1 MSHINTLLP
10 PLTLVKAGA
19 GAGKTYLI
27 QQTLV
32 DWVLKKGLNPRDI
45 LAVTF
50 TNAAAAEMR
59 ERIRSSLIKE
69 SQEKGVQIN
78 LDGLDQAHITTI
90 HGFGLSII
98 ERFAYEKG
106 LTPKPRQL
114 TEAEKNQLI
123 KQAVASLAVIEE
135 ITQRLDQYGYT
146 GTTKGEKFVSK
157 SDQFRGHLLSVI
169 DRLRSLGKGSDD
181 SAETERLI
189 NLAQQRITDLYG
201 SYFANADTLTS
212 DLMSAINALK
222 GQCSDKNQ
230 MSEDI
235 GFNAELKAFVSS
247 VYQAN
252 AEKLKTDWKLWVNL
266 QGLDKPHKKL
276 DAHSLSSYVYSV
288 CLAASKL
295 SVHPGPYQQALNQV
309 QALIDGANQA
319 LTTYQQGKAEAGL
332 VDFSD
337 MVQMANAILAD
348 DACFDEMRQE
358 VGCLIIDEFQDTNPL
373 QFTLL
378 RRFQQAGVPTFIV
391 GDLKQSIMGFQG
403 ADSRLF
409 ASLLEHAADNEKLEL
424 TNNWRSSTGVMAFI
438 NAMGKQLYGDAY
450 TPLTPS
456 AKHKD
461 QSTLTPVRRVL
472 FHADKWLLKPH
483 AKSDKPVFNQE
494 GYAYLVNEI
503 RTLVVSGV
511 LITDKVTE
519 QQRPIAYK
527 DIAILAPS
535 HAQLKRFAALLRA
548 VGIQAQLLEEGWF
561 ESDGVQ
567 WLLHALQYLNNDTDY
582 FAALNVITS
591 PFVQADL
598 NQALVEFFAEKRFNH
613 RVIQQLDALREHYLS
628 AGGRVLDLPIREQLI
643 HLMECLDLDSVL
655 ANLEEGEQLR
665 ANVIKLLGLAEN
677 FAQLPE
683 ASLHAMG
690 IYGKN
695 ANTFR
700 LWLTEVQQED
710 DRQPVANTQG
720 RDAVVLMTWHASKG
734 LEWPV
739 VMVLGAHEERK
750 ADLASISLSYPSS
763 DINQMLQEGFVEFL
777 PQMSDPKTK
786 EKFIAALNDDVVT
799 TQKNLIYVALTRARE
814 QMILPWYTAKDG
826 HKDNSLCGY
835 LNALFETPPDGLT
848 IEDSTARV
856 LMSTD
861 PPVTAQEQQQLVIE
875 AKALPKSIAAATS
888 PSGHE
893 QSEAEPIETES
904 HTYGNGLDLSE
915 LDAQCAANDIGTW
928 MHRLYQVSIMQP
940 SRLDDGMRMP
950 PVGNKLVISEALQQ
964 AIITELDAFKAWMQT
979 HWQPISYQCELPTLS
994 INEFGQTVSGTID
1007 LLVETE
1013 QGYWIVDHKTDK
1025 EAVFSKHYG
1034 QLMAYAEA
1042 LKLDKPVLGVAV
1054 NWVRFGRI
1062 FHCINYF

>member
-1 MSHINTLLP
+1 MNHIHQAIP

-27 QQTLV
+27 QKTLV
-32 DWVLKKGLNPRDI
+32 DWVLEKGLSPRSI

-59 ERIRSSLIKE
+59 ERIRTSLIKE
-69 SQEKGVQIN
+69 SQSTKQAID
-78 LDGLDQAHITTI
+78 LDGLDQAQITTI
-90 HGFGLSII
+90 HGFGLAII
-98 ERFAYEKG
+98 ERFSYEKG

-114 TEAEKNQLI
+114 TEAEKNHLI
-123 KQAVASLAVIEE
+123 KQAVASLAVIESV
-135 ITQRLDQYGYT
+135 TQRLDEYGYS
-146 GTTKGEKFVSK
+146 GTFKKDKFISK
-157 SDQFRGHLLSVI
+157 SDQFRGHLLAVI

-181 SAETERLI
+181 SAETQRLLS
-189 NLAQQRITDLYG
+189 LAQARIGELYG
-201 SYFANADTLTS
+201 SYLANAETLTS
-212 DLMSAINALK
+212 DLMVAIIALK

-230 MSEDI
+230 MLEAI
-235 GFNAELKAFVSS
+235 GFNKELRELVSAVYKANV
-247 VYQAN
+247 
-252 AEKLKTDWKLWVNL
+252 EKLNTDWKIWVKL
-266 QGLDKPHKKL
+266 QGKETKKL
-276 DAHSLSSYVYSV
+276 DKHPFSSYVNAV
-288 CLAASKL
+288 MLAASKL
-295 SVHPGPYQQALNQV
+295 SVHPGPYQQALAQV
-309 QALIDGANQA
+309 QVLIDGANQA
-319 LTTYQQGKAEAGL
+319 LAAYQQGKTEAGL

-348 DACFDEMRQE
+348 DACFAEIRQE

-409 ASLLEHAADNEKLEL
+409 ASLLERAKDNEKQEL
-424 TNNWRSSTGVMAFI
+424 TNNWRSSTGVMTFI
-438 NAMGKQLYGDAY
+438 NAMGKQLYGDVY

-461 QSTLTPVRRVL
+461 QSTLTAVRRVL
-472 FHADKWLLKPH
+472 FHADKWLLKSH
-483 AKSDKPVFNQE
+483 AKSDKLVFNQE

-503 RTLVVSGV
+503 RTLVASGV

-527 DIAILAPS
+527 DIAVLAPS
-535 HAQLKRFAALLRA
+535 HSQLKNFAARLRA

-561 ESDGVQ
+561 ASDGVQ

-591 PFVQADL
+591 PFVQAEL

-613 RVIQQLDALREHYLS
+613 GVIQQLDALRERYLS
-628 AGGRVLDLPIREQLI
+628 AGGRVLDLPIRAQLI
-643 HLMECLDLDSVL
+643 HLMECLDLDAVL
-655 ANLEEGEQLR
+655 ANLEEGEQQR
-665 ANVIKLLGLAEN
+665 ANVIKLLGLAES

-690 IYGKN
+690 IFGKN

-700 LWLTEVQQED
+700 LWLTEIQQED

-739 VMVLGAHEERK
+739 VMVLGAHQQRK

-777 PQMSDPKTK
+777 PQMSDSKTK
-786 EKFIAALNDDVVT
+786 EKFIAALNDEVVT

-814 QMILPWYTAKDG
+814 QIILPWYVGKDG

-835 LNALFETPPDGLT
+835 LDAVFETPTENLKFLDT
-848 IEDSTARV
+848 TAGVIDTSDEV
-856 LMSTD
+856 LIKSRS
-861 PPVTAQEQQQLVIE
+861 QQLVIH
-875 AKALPKSIAAATS
+875 ANRLPETIAAATS

-893 QSEAEPIETES
+893 ESEAEAIETES
-904 HTYGNGLDLSE
+904 HTYGKGLALSE
-915 LDAQCAANDIGTW
+915 LDAHCAANDIGTW
-928 MHRLYQVSIMQP
+928 MHRLYQVAIMQP
-940 SRLDDGMRMP
+940 SRLEDAMRMP
-950 PVGNKLVISEALQQ
+950 PVGNKLVISDVLKQ
-964 AIITELDAFKAWMQT
+964 AIITELNAFKAWMQT
-979 HWQPISYQCELPTLS
+979 HWRPISYQCELPTLS
-994 INEFGQTVSGTID
+994 INELGQTVSGTID

-1025 EAVFSKHYG
+1025 EAVFAKHYP
-1034 QLMAYAEA
+1034 QLMAYSEA

-1054 NWVRFGRI
+1054 NWVRTSILTANLEFV
-1062 FHCINYF
+1062 